1 MGSFA
6 WETAAEY
13 QVTRAD
19 QDAFAS
25 ASLERAQQAQKSGA
39 FDREIAPVEVATR
52 KGITTIA
59 LDEQPAKVDAAK
71 IPTLR
76 PAFAK
81 DGPITAAN
89 ASSISD
95 GAAALVM
102 TRQSVADRLGIK
114 PIARIV
120 SHAAHAHAPAKFTT
134 EPVPELQKALDKRGW

>member
-19 QDAFAS
+19 QDAFAI

-81 DGPITAAN
+81 DGTLTAAN
-89 ASSISD
+89 PSSLSD

-102 TRQSVADRLGIK
+102 TRHSGNQEDRRVGQEG
-114 PIARIV
+114 AR
-120 SHAAHAHAPAKFTT
+120 P
-134 EPVPELQKALDKRGW
+134 